1 MITLI
6 KNNGRRLIQ
15 KRQRVIM
22 MIMLMI
28 VSVIV
33 AVYMSGQERAPLR
46 VAVFGDEQHELVS
59 NQRVTVSYLTK
70 EPSMLQLLKGE
81 YDAVII
87 KEKNRIN
94 VTSIKNEAFERE
106 VRQAIQPSKNTDVL
120 LTQNDPKTGSR
131 IIGFLLMFLLMSAVV
146 NMYIFSED
154 KEKQI
159 MERIVVAP
167 ISFWKLLLSYSL
179 LTFGLL
185 VCPSLAILTVVKTM
199 AGISIGFSFSQYL
212 FLLVLISLF
221 GTAYSLFIAAFISNS
236 DKANMLGSMLIM
248 LTTIL
253 SGSFFSFEG
262 GNRWVDGLIKW
273 LPQKNYLKIVEVIES
288 GANLRHVSFELFYLL
303 SITLLFFFLAV
314 LKTKKQYI
322 RR

>member
-120 LTQNDPKTGSR
+120 LTQNDPKT
-131 IIGFLLMFLLMSAVV
+131 
-146 NMYIFSED
+146 
-154 KEKQI
+154 
-159 MERIVVAP
+159 
-167 ISFWKLLLSYSL
+167 
-179 LTFGLL
+179 
-185 VCPSLAILTVVKTM
+185 
-199 AGISIGFSFSQYL
+199 
-212 FLLVLISLF
+212 
-221 GTAYSLFIAAFISNS
+221 
-236 DKANMLGSMLIM
+236 
-248 LTTIL
+248 
-253 SGSFFSFEG
+253 
-262 GNRWVDGLIKW
+262 
-273 LPQKNYLKIVEVIES
+273 
-288 GANLRHVSFELFYLL
+288 
-303 SITLLFFFLAV
+303 
-314 LKTKKQYI
+314 
-322 RR
+322 